1 MKSLGEILSETKYNT
16 RIEVFLGKDPWFGL
30 SSRYTII
37 KSIELSLKA
46 TLIEYDEENNIAM
59 IEVPYNSDNVTTRE
73 SLEGC
78 FKDRKSVV

>member
-37 KSIELSLKA
+37 K
-46 TLIEYDEENNIAM
+46 TLNY
-59 IEVPYNSDNVTTRE
+59 
-73 SLEGC
+73 L
-78 FKDRKSVV
+78 